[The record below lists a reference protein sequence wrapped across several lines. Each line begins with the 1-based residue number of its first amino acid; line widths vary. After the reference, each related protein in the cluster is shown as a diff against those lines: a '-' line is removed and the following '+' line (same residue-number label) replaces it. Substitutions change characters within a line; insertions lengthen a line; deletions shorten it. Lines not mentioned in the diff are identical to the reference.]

1 VSPQTVAAAPSGPS
15 TFLNAARRSAE
26 LEALVDGETVDVL
39 VIGGGVTGAGVALDA
54 ATRGL
59 SVALVERQ
67 DLASGTSRF
76 SSKLAHGGIRYLA
89 KGQLGVAWESAS
101 ERHLL
106 STVTAPH
113 LVRAMPIVTPVY
125 ARSEEKIAKLTEV
138 GFRMGDKMRAAVG
151 TPSSR
156 LPSTRRIGAAETR
169 LWAPGLNAAGLRR
182 ALLSW
187 DGQLEDDARLV
198 TALART
204 AASYGARVITRC
216 AVRAIE
222 RGGVQVQDGL
232 TGLHHEIRAR
242 RVINATGVWAGELI
256 PGIELAPSQGSH
268 LLIDAARLGNPRAMT
283 NVMLPGVLGRVVFVI
298 PRPDNLLLVGLTD
311 TPVDGPI
318 EDEPA
323 VPAADEA
330 YLLDAVSR
338 VLETPLSSGDVVG
351 RFAGLRPLLR
361 SGADSTADISRR
373 HTVLEDPSTGAIT
386 VVGGKLTTYRRMAQD
401 AVDLLVRRSQDLT
414 AGPCITA
421 QTPLVGAG
429 PVSPAQN
436 HNVPAVLVRHFGSEA
451 AEIAALAADRP
462 ELLQPVIDGSEV
474 LGVEFEA
481 AVEREGALQGDDILD
496 RRTRLGLV
504 PARRAAA
511 QASADEFFGAV
522 PA

>member
-1 VSPQTVAAAPSGPS
+1 VSRRGTTALAPSGPP

-26 LEALVDGETVDVL
+26 LEALTDGETVDVL
-39 VIGGGVTGAGVALDA
+39 VIGGGVTGAGAALDA

-59 SVALVERQ
+59 SVALVERH

-106 STVTAPH
+106 ATVTAPH

-125 ARSEEKIAKLTEV
+125 ARSEEKIATLTEV

-151 TPSSR
+151 TPSAR

-169 LWAPGLNAAGLRR
+169 LWAPGLNPTGLRR

-198 TALART
+198 TAIART
-204 AASYGARVITRC
+204 AASYGAKIITRC
-216 AVRAIE
+216 GVRSIE
-222 RGGVQVQDGL
+222 RGAVHVEDAL
-232 TGLHHEIRAR
+232 TGLEHEIHAR
-242 RVINATGVWAGELI
+242 HVINATGVWAGELVE
-256 PGIELAPSQGSH
+256 GIELQPSQGSH

-283 NVMLPGVLGRVVFVI
+283 NIMLPGVLGRVVFVI

-311 TPVDGPI
+311 TPVNGPI
-318 EDEPA
+318 EDEPT
-323 VPAADEA
+323 VPADDET

-338 VLETPLSSGDVVG
+338 VLETPLTRTDVVG

-361 SGADSTADISRR
+361 SGADSSADISRR
-373 HTVLEDPSTGAIT
+373 HAVLEDRSTGAIT

-401 AVDLLVRRSQDLT
+401 AVDLLVAKSHDLS
-414 AGPCITA
+414 AGPCVTR
-421 QTPLVGAG
+421 QTKMVGAG
-429 PVSPAQN
+429 PASPAPDES
-436 HNVPAVLVRHFGSEA
+436 VPAVLVRQYGSEA
-451 AEIAALAADRP
+451 AEIAAEHPD
-462 ELLQPVIDGSEV
+462 LLEPVIEGSEV
-474 LGVEFEA
+474 LRVQFEVA
-481 AVEREGALQGDDILD
+481 IQREGALSVEDILD

-504 PARRAAA
+504 PERRAAA
-511 QASADEFFGAV
+511 EALAV
-522 PA
+522 